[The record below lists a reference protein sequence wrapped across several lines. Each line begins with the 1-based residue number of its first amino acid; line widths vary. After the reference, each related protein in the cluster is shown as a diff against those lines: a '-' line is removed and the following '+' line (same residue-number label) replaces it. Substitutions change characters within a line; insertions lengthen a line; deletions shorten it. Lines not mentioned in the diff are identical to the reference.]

1 MKECWLSPYGQVIYT
16 GGEWE
21 HASKAAKI
29 LFEMYNNGKWKY
41 IEEVWCEWKNPSEQ
55 LEDLGW
61 IRYSTITNNWVID
74 SNTKIT
80 TDQKNKMFDLT
91 GWFKAY

>member
-1 MKECWLSPYGQVIYT
+1 MKECWLSPYGEIIYT
-16 GGEWE
+16 NGEWE

-29 LFEMYNNGKWKY
+29 LFERYNNGKWEY
-41 IEEVWCEWKNPSEQ
+41 IEEVWCEWKTPTDL

-61 IRYSTITNNWVID
+61 IRYSTISNNWVFD
-74 SNTKIT
+74 NSSKLT

-91 GWFKAY
+91 GYVSE